1 MNNPLA
7 LIIEDE
13 QDVATLSSHVLKS
26 LGFET
31 EIIGLG
37 DKALAR
43 LAVTAPDVVLL
54 DLHLPHGVS
63 GIDILHHIRADERLK
78 ATRVIIVTGQPHMAE
93 TLRDEAD
100 LVLLK
105 PFSIDQLSD
114 LVARLRPG
122 DTSD

>member
-1 MNNPLA
+1 MNNSLA
-7 LIIEDE
+7 LIVEDE
-13 QDVATLSSHVLKS
+13 QDVATLSSHVLQS

-31 EIIGLG
+31 EIIEMG

-43 LAVTAPDVVLL
+43 LAVTVPDVVLL

-63 GIDILHHIRADERLK
+63 GIDILRQIRADQRLK
-78 ATRVIIVTGQPHMAE
+78 ATRVIIVTGQPHMAD

-105 PFSIDQLSD
+105 PFSINQLSD
-114 LVARLRPG
+114 LVARLRPR